1 MSKRFMAILLA
12 AVMSLQVVAC
22 DTEESDVEVF
32 PITIEEHIT
41 LLREAGFKSVDIL
54 WTSYLRAGFCAM

>member
-22 DTEESDVEVF
+22 DTKESDVTETDLNDYM
-32 PITIEEHIT
+32 ITP
-41 LLREAGFKSVDIL
+41 
-54 WTSYLRAGFCAM
+54 